1 MFKYKRQVSLFYPI
15 NKAII
20 KNYSVT
26 EESLQ

>member
-1 MFKYKRQVSLFYPI
+1 MFNKKHTVSLFYPI